1 MKKFTEQDT
10 EQYYDK
16 EDGIYLSFWD
26 SSGIL
31 HWGLFHDDE
40 DIVSASNNLTNYMVE
55 KAKISES
62 SNVLNVGCGDGEVD
76 VQIVK
81 KIGCKITGIDL
92 SGVRIEN
99 AKKKITPKLKSK
111 LSFIHTSATNLP
123 FDDEAFS
130 NVISQSTIYHVH
142 NKQKALSEIFRVL
155 QRGGMFVFDDLFKP
169 KPNVSKDAQKFV
181 YERLLF
187 DTPFSFKTY
196 QDELQKQGFE
206 IVEARDETKN
216 MKKTYQK
223 LIQILEKKI
232 KNNENHKYHER
243 YQYLVNA
250 YKKTVEAT
258 NKNEIGWGI
267 FVCKKPK

>member
-10 EQYYDK
+10 EKYYDK
-16 EDGIYLSFWD
+16 EDEVYLSFWD

-31 HWGLFHDDE
+31 HWGLFHGDE
-40 DIVSASNNLTNYMVE
+40 DIVSASNNLTDYMLE

-99 AKKKITPKLKSK
+99 AKKKITPNLKNKLK
-111 LSFIHTSATNLP
+111 FVHTSATNLP
-123 FDDEAFS
+123 FKNEAFS
-130 NVISQSTIYHVH
+130 HVISQSTIYHVH

-155 QRGGMFVFDDLFKP
+155 QRGGIFIFDDPFKP
-169 KPNVSKDAQKFV
+169 KQNVSKDTQKFV

-196 QDELQKQGFE
+196 QDELKKQGFE
-206 IVEARDETKN
+206 VDEARDETDN

-223 LIQILEKKI
+223 LIHILEKKI
-232 KNNENHKYHER
+232 KNNENPKFHER
-243 YQYLVNA
+243 YQYLVHA
-250 YKKTVEAT
+250 YKKTIEAT

>member
-10 EQYYDK
+10 EKYYDE
-16 EDGIYLSFWD
+16 EDEVYLSFWD
-26 SSGIL
+26 SSGVL

-40 DIVSASNNLTNYMVE
+40 DIVSASNRLTDYMIE

-62 SNVLNVGCGDGEVD
+62 SNVLNIGCGNGEVD
-76 VQIVK
+76 AQIVK

-99 AKKKITPKLKSK
+99 AKKKITSDLKNKLK
-111 LSFIHTSATNLP
+111 FIRTSATSLP
-123 FDDEAFS
+123 FGDEAFS
-130 NVISQSTIYHVH
+130 HVVSQSTIYHIH

-155 QRGGMFVFDDLFKP
+155 QRGGIFVFDDLFKP

-216 MKKTYQK
+216 IKKTYQK
-223 LIQILEKKI
+223 LIQILEEKI
-232 KNNENHKYHER
+232 KKNENPKFYER

-250 YKKTVEAT
+250 YKKTIEAT

>member
-1 MKKFTEQDT
+1 MKKFSERDT
-10 EQYYDK
+10 EKYYDE
-16 EDGIYLSFWD
+16 EDEVYLSFWD

-31 HWGLFHDDE
+31 HWGLFQDDE
-40 DIVSASNNLTNYMVE
+40 DIVSASNNLTNYMIE
-55 KAKISES
+55 KSKISES

-76 VQIVK
+76 IQIVK

-92 SGVRIEN
+92 SSVRIEN
-99 AKKKITPKLKSK
+99 AKKKITPKLKNK
-111 LSFIHTSATNLP
+111 LNFIHTSGTNLP
-123 FDDEAFS
+123 FENEAFS
-130 NVISQSTIYHVH
+130 HIISQSTIYHIH

-169 KPNVSKDAQKFV
+169 KSNISKDAQKFV

-206 IVEARDETKN
+206 IIEARDETKN

-223 LIQILEKKI
+223 LYQTLEEKI
-232 KNNENHKYHER
+232 TNNENPKFHER
-243 YQYLVNA
+243 YQYLIKA
-250 YKKTVEAT
+250 YQKTIEAT
-258 NKNEIGWGI
+258 NKNEIGWAI